1 MNIMHLSRAE
11 YQTLSTTGT
20 LTKAGTT
27 YTFDPLNTEY
37 VVPDKLY
44 MHIMTGVVGTDD
56 AYFDGTIKVID
67 KNPTPYLFNTYE
79 HQNQATITNDIL
91 EKAVLVGG
99 EVKSYGSTIY
109 KGAFNILS
117 NGRTE
122 FMDENGYHS
131 ITIDYLSYLNSGMTD
146 NVKELF

>member
-27 YTFDPLNTEY
+27 YTFDPINTEY
-37 VVPDKLY
+37 VVPDHVY
-44 MHIMTGVVGTDD
+44 MHIMTGSVGADEF
-56 AYFDGTIKVID
+56 YFTGTIKVID

-79 HQNQATITNDIL
+79 HQSQATITNEIL

-99 EVKSYGSTIY
+99 EAYNQGTKVYS
-109 KGAFNILS
+109 GAFNILS
-117 NGRTE
+117 GGRVEFINNGSYVSAVVN
-122 FMDENGYHS
+122 F
-131 ITIDYLSYLNSGMTD
+131 LSYENTSMTD
-146 NVKELF
+146 RVVELF

>member
-20 LTKAGTT
+20 LTKSGVT
-27 YTFDPLNTEY
+27 YTFDPLNNEY
-37 VVPDKLY
+37 VVPDKTY
-44 MHIMTGVVGTDD
+44 MHIMTGSVGEDGF
-56 AYFDGTIKVID
+56 YFTGTIKVID

-99 EVKSYGSTIY
+99 EAYDQGTKVYS
-109 KGAFNILS
+109 GAFNILQ
-117 NGRTE
+117 NGRVE
-122 FMDENGYHS
+122 FINNNQYVSAVVNFLSWENTS
-131 ITIDYLSYLNSGMTD
+131 MNDR
-146 NVKELF
+146 VVELY